1 MADVGENKHAGFE
14 DPRKTAIPSEEAGQ
28 DAVHIAVVDK
38 VYRYAIEQA
47 TL

>member
-1 MADVGENKHAGFE
+1 MADVGKNKHAGFE
-14 DPRKTAIPSEEAGQ
+14 DPRKTAISSEEAGQ
-28 DAVHIAVVDK
+28 DDVDIAVIEK